1 MNPLAETVS
10 DRPSGVSVV
19 GTATHPLS
27 MTVAPALIP
36 GTGTLPLTGF
46 VMADWVVRVHGTA
59 GAGAGAG
66 AGAAAAGTETA
77 VTVIDRDL
85 VATLPP
91 ESVTSTVIG
100 ATCTVVGVPEITP
113 VAVFRVSPAGRDR
126 S

>member
-1 MNPLAETVS
+1 
-10 DRPSGVSVV
+10 
-19 GTATHPLS
+19 

-46 VMADWVVRVHGTA
+46 VMADWVVKVHGTA
-59 GAGAGAG
+59 GAGARASAGAG

-91 ESVTSTVIG
+91 ESVTWTVIG
-100 ATCTVVGVPEITP
+100 ATCAVVGVPEITP
-113 VAVFRVSPAGRDR
+113 VAVLSVSPAGRDPLV
-126 S
+126 SAHDE